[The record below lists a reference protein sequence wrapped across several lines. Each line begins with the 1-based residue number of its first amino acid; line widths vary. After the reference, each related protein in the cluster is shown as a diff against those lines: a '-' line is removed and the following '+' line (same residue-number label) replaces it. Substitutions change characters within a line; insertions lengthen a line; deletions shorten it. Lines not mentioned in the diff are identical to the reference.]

1 MKNLSLW
8 IPSSNTSQLSTKL
21 SLKAYQWNQF
31 VLVLLKC
38 NIFRYYHLW
47 ENARERLSQWC
58 KDGKLQV
65 RELTGD
71 LKPLWEFVMEEKQSD
86 IFNQSLSPCPWPSY
100 PGWQLS
106 SSHRSRVKALRRN
119 VTSFWWEPR
128 PPTARPSPEMVV
140 VCFGYNGSIFTD
152 RLHSQHSISQYGKFQ
167 GPRSEGDIHT
177 SKNSNV
183 DIISIRLGFCSY
195 RKPFHRK
202 FAFNCWCTF
211 IGRAFPTES
220 SGQTK
225 YYQ

>member
-8 IPSSNTSQLSTKL
+8 IPNSNTSQLSTKL

-86 IFNQSLSPCPWPSY
+86 IFNQSLSLSLLPLVPDPVTQE
-100 PGWQLS
+100 QLKS
-106 SSHRSRVKALRRN
+106 QKSGQSTREECNEFLVRAETAESRQQPV
-119 VTSFWWEPR
+119 
-128 PPTARPSPEMVV
+128 
-140 VCFGYNGSIFTD
+140 
-152 RLHSQHSISQYGKFQ
+152 QYRAVQ
-167 GPRSEGDIHT
+167 
-177 SKNSNV
+177 
-183 DIISIRLGFCSY
+183 CS
-195 RKPFHRK
+195 
-202 FAFNCWCTF
+202 
-211 IGRAFPTES
+211 GRAS
-220 SGQTK
+220 
-225 YYQ
+225 YY

>member
-1 MKNLSLW
+1 M
-8 IPSSNTSQLSTKL
+8 
-21 SLKAYQWNQF
+21 
-31 VLVLLKC
+31 
-38 NIFRYYHLW
+38 
-47 ENARERLSQWC
+47 
-58 KDGKLQV
+58 LQV
-65 RELTGD
+65 LPPLGECPGTAEPVVQRRQTSGEFRDWLYFILKTIEGCNEGDTIWHFQSVPSDLPLTHFT
-71 LKPLWEFVMEEKQSD
+71 L
-86 IFNQSLSPCPWPSY
+86 IIR
-100 PGWQLS
+100 
-106 SSHRSRVKALRRN
+106 SSHRSRVKALDWN

-152 RLHSQHSISQYGKFQ
+152 RLHSQHSISQY